1 MAKLT
6 RRGQRD
12 LEKLPE
18 PIRKKALEIIR
29 RLDQNP
35 AMGKKLLGALAGK
48 RVARLGRAHRII
60 YTAEGGVVTV
70 LTVRPRRDV
79 YR

>member
-18 PIRKKALEIIR
+18 PIRKKALEIMR

-48 RVARLGRAHRII
+48 RVARLGRSHRII

>member
-12 LEKLPE
+12 IEKLPE
-18 PIRKKALEIIR
+18 QIRAKALEIIR
-29 RLDQNP
+29 QLDEHP
-35 AMGKKLLGALAGK
+35 AMGKKLLGSLAGK
-48 RVARLGRAHRII
+48 RVARLGRSHRII
-60 YTAEGGVVTV
+60 YSAEGGVVTV